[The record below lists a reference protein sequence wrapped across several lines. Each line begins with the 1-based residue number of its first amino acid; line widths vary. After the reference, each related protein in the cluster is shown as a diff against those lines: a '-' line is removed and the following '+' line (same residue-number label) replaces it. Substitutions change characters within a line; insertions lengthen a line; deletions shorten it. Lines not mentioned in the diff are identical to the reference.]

1 MKYGRVFHIRGS
13 CSTGH
18 VANQHC
24 LCSLT
29 TAASVVEVQPCFDE
43 LFHLLEWTI
52 LDSYNVHLT
61 WCMVYG
67 TVFVAATTLQPD
79 LWGRKDPA
87 DTAKHAAILHRPGPA
102 RYLRQIE
109 WTRMACL
116 LRFFHQSFIEITEK
130 SLASWM
136 SIWIYQLQGWQ
147 DFTLFDL
154 SSNIAPWRVSPATRC
169 LALNHARNHGISG
182 VDTLW

>member
-109 WTRMACL
+109 WTLEWHVYSDFSINHL
-116 LRFFHQSFIEITEK
+116 LK
-130 SLASWM
+130 SLKRAEHHGCQSE
-136 SIWIYQLQGWQ
+136 SISCRGGKISPFSICPQ
-147 DFTLFDL
+147 TLRHGG
-154 SSNIAPWRVSPATRC
+154 SAHRPA
-169 LALNHARNHGISG
+169 A
-182 VDTLW
+182 WP